1 MGGNG
6 LFILMGIIMIFC
18 YKGMNKLAE
27 SQLAPNT
34 QPPEQHS
41 VAGGPRNQRRS

>member
-6 LFILMGIIMIFC
+6 LFILMGIVMIFC

-27 SQLAPNT
+27 AQMAPNSQAAAAHPVT
-34 QPPEQHS
+34 
-41 VAGGPRNQRRS
+41 